1 MARRDQLG
9 WSIGENALRQAQ
21 CSLLTKHP
29 RTIAMYILDTNIC
42 IYIIRQRPMAVLEKF
57 EEIPAEELDIS
68 VVTYA
73 ELQYGVDKSSS
84 KQFNQNILDQFVN
97 RLNILSWDRSAAREY
112 GLIRSDLESKGTPI
126 GPLDLLIA
134 AHALSLDAALVTN
147 NLREFQRVDELRLEN
162 WA

>member
-1 MARRDQLG
+1 
-9 WSIGENALRQAQ
+9 
-21 CSLLTKHP
+21 
-29 RTIAMYILDTNIC
+29 MYILDTNIC

-57 EEIPAEELDIS
+57 EEIPADELAIS

-97 RLNILSWDRSAAREY
+97 RLNILSWDRPAAREY
-112 GLIRSDLESKGTPI
+112 GLIRSSLEAQGTPI

-134 AHALSLDAALVTN
+134 AHAISQVATLVTN
-147 NLREFQRVDELRLEN
+147 NLREFERVSDLKLEN